1 MRSVVIL
8 GGWSAVLATAGTCL
22 GAIPGAWEKFPT
34 KANAEAWRVY
44 DWADN
49 SYYYPKWD
57 STAGNEH
64 AWLTHIRDQ
73 PLEFSAAGNVAAGAL
88 VGNYGTANVA
98 EIACDVYIANLA
110 DFSELDCSIRTKGPD
125 GVERWYYSIPY
136 QRVDFTGSGWWT
148 VRFGMDEIWSYNN
161 GSKDISIIPDAQFL
175 ASIKEVSINFFPRV
189 GVTVN
194 RDAAIDNFKLEP
206 KLTPPAITTSTPG
219 STFRLAFT
227 PAPGLT
233 ADLRQMTTTAP
244 FTWSDVPGQTFI
256 EGPAQHVYSTPR
268 DASAKIFRVEVFPEY
283 VPIVTVP

>member
-1 MRSVVIL
+1 M
-8 GGWSAVLATAGTCL
+8 VLAAAGSCL
-22 GAIPGAWEKFPT
+22 GAVPGAWEQFSTERNT
-34 KANAEAWRVY
+34 KAWWVY
-44 DWADN
+44 DWADGK
-49 SYYYPKWD
+49 YYSPKWD

-88 VGNYGTANVA
+88 VGNYGTANVG
-98 EIACDVYIANLA
+98 EISCDVYIANLP
-110 DFSELDCSIRTKGPD
+110 DFAELDCSVRTKGPD

-136 QRVDFTGSGWWT
+136 KRVDFTAAGWWT
-148 VRFGMDEIWSYNN
+148 VRFGMNEIWSYNN
-161 GSKDISIIPDAQFL
+161 GTSDVSVIPNAQFL

-189 GVTVN
+189 GATVN

-206 KLTPPAITTSTPG
+206 KLTPPAIATTTPAG
-219 STFRLAFT
+219 SFRLAFT

-244 FTWSDVPGQTFI
+244 FTWSDVPGQTYI
-256 EGPAQHVYSTPR
+256 KGPAQHVFTTLR
-268 DASAKIFRVEVFPEY
+268 DAASKIFRVEVFPEY